1 MKRETT
7 TTKIIEESEQNIFI
21 FFADDN
27 SPRICM
33 PMKKYVDVLA
43 DFRIRELTDLIARF
57 E

>member
-1 MKRETT
+1 MKRETTT

-21 FFADDN
+21 FFQMII
-27 SPRICM
+27 RQEFVCQR
-33 PMKKYVDVLA
+33 KYVDVLV